1 MFIDKLNEIIKSLEE
16 ELKINDTATY
26 YAVIKTTEDN
36 ELWTVLVMH
45 FASCLWTKV
54 KIINHFEYKDDVVEM
69 QISKKL

>member
-1 MFIDKLNEIIKSLEE
+1 MDKLNEIIKSLEE

-26 YAVIKTTEDN
+26 YAVIKTNEDN

-45 FASCLWTKV
+45 FASCPWTKV